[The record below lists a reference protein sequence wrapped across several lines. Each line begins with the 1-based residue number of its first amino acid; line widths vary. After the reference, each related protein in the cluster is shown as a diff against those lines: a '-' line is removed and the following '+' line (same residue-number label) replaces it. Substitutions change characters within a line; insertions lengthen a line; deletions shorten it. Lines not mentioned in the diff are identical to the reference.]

1 MLEGTDLS
9 SAYGLISAQ
18 SGPSMFEEEA
28 PLKQQQHVAPPPK
41 PVMQS
46 KQQMDNNPIMQQV
59 QQIAAMQQQQ
69 QQQQQKQ
76 PMPTHSQQQA
86 VAPSRAQ
93 PQYDANIFNRQF
105 EQEQRY
111 VRQQQQQ
118 QQQQQVPAYYMQQAF
133 PQEPSYLEKM
143 ANKKKEVLKFL
154 QSAMIIVFAL
164 ALHVVIDFV
173 LKHYLQM
180 YDLSYEKE
188 LLIRVAYP
196 LGILFIAWNIITY
209 LK

>member
-1 MLEGTDLS
+1 
-9 SAYGLISAQ
+9 
-18 SGPSMFEEEA
+18 
-28 PLKQQQHVAPPPK
+28 
-41 PVMQS
+41 
-46 KQQMDNNPIMQQV
+46 
-59 QQIAAMQQQQ
+59 
-69 QQQQQKQ
+69 
-76 PMPTHSQQQA
+76 
-86 VAPSRAQ
+86 
-93 PQYDANIFNRQF
+93 
-105 EQEQRY
+105 
-111 VRQQQQQ
+111 
-118 QQQQQVPAYYMQQAF
+118 MQQAF